1 MSKIGTVRRIPSRK
15 VVGTLI
21 RAANTNP
28 EGSREARRKRFKN
41 FKKTYKSPWG
51 WKGMTKTMGY
61 WCKRVKKRRIRR
73 KLALVSQRRN
83 RV

>member
-41 FKKTYKSPWG
+41 FKKTYMTKYG
-51 WKGMTKTMGY
+51 WKGMTKCAKY
-61 WCKRVKKRRIRR
+61 WSERVKKRRIRR